1 MHRLIVPLISILY
14 LSHCEPSFSATSK
27 QSYLGSSSASALGNI
42 DLVIV
47 TKSTSRMALIRNGKV
62 MRQYR
67 IALGGRP
74 KGHKLEEGDQRT
86 PEGRYTLDYKKYDSA
101 YYRAI
106 HISYPN
112 HEDQLRANALG
123 INPGGLIMIHG
134 QSPNSSHSAKKIQ
147 QYNWTD
153 GCIAITNQQMD
164 ELWRSIRVGTPIEI
178 WP

>member
-1 MHRLIVPLISILY
+1 MHKLTFLLVSILY
-14 LSHCEPSFSATSK
+14 LSLCEPSYSATSK
-27 QSYLGSSSASALGNI
+27 QSDPIGSSISTLNGI
-42 DLVIV
+42 DLVVV
-47 TKSTSRMALIRNGKV
+47 TKSTSKMVLMRNGKI

-67 IALGGRP
+67 IALGDRP

-112 HEDQLRANALG
+112 DEDQLRANALG
-123 INPGGLIMIHG
+123 INPGGQIMIHG
-134 QSPNSSHSAKKIQ
+134 QSPNSSHSARETQ

-164 ELWRSIRVGTPIEI
+164 ELWGAISTGTPIEI